1 MVKLYRGWPT
11 FYTAASLLQSEISF
25 PSAGCGHTSRGFQ
38 IHRLF
43 AMKQLKN
50 VLLETDDE
58 NSSTTRLEMDG
69 PMTYERSH
77 LTIPITIFALLGLY
91 LTSLYSFLLFHSL
104 AEFFSILVAFSLF
117 TISWNA
123 RRFLN
128 GSYFVL
134 LGIAYLFIGGLDAL
148 HTLAFKGMG
157 VFSDYDTDLPTQF
170 WIAARYMEGLS
181 LLAVP
186 LIIRKKINPEKTF
199 IFYFAVSFVLAAS
212 IFGRVF
218 PQCYIEGVGLTKF
231 KQISEYIICFMLL
244 VTVLLMA
251 GKRSVFEPSI
261 FVLLVGSIILTGATE
276 LSLVS
281 YISVYGLPHIVGHI
295 LKILSFYLM
304 YRAVVV
310 TSIVN
315 PYDSLFWDLNQS
327 RERLRLFIEHA
338 PTSLAMFDK
347 QMRYLSVSL
356 RWLQDYNLGD
366 RDLIGLSYYQVFP
379 DIPEKWKEAHK
390 RGLAGEVVRSEYD
403 RFERADGSV
412 QWVRWEVR
420 PWRDANDEVAGIVI
434 FTEDVTAR
442 KEAEEELY
450 RSREWFQTT
459 LGSIGDAVIAA
470 DSSGLVAF
478 LNPVA
483 QELTGWT
490 SEDATGQPIQNI
502 FRIIDERTRQ
512 PSKNIVEQV
521 LREGCIFT
529 LANHSALISRDGREI
544 PIEDSAAPIRDK
556 AGNIIGAVLVFHD
569 VTEKR
574 RIQKALAESE
584 ERLRLLGNNLPESA
598 VYQYAHE
605 TDGSVRFLHFSAGV
619 EQLNGISVQ
628 DILND
633 AAALHRQI
641 PPEYFERLREAQ
653 ARSAKELSDLDMEVP
668 MRRPDGQLRWM
679 RLHSRPRRMPD
690 GRIVW
695 DGVQTDVTERKQME
709 DELRKSRDDLELRV
723 QERTQELLAANRELS
738 EKAEIIE
745 LAHDAVFT
753 LDTQRRITFWNRGA
767 KETYGFTREEAIGR
781 ASDEL
786 LRTMF
791 PIPIESIEEIV
802 LEKGE
807 WKGELKHTRANGEQ
821 IIVDSRWAVH
831 TGKDKK
837 LTGYLE
843 VNRDITSR
851 KIVEEELRK
860 TDRAFRTLS
869 ECNQAM
875 MRQTVEMELLKQVCQ
890 IVVDVGG
897 YRMAW
902 VGFAENNEKKSVLP
916 IVSAGYDDGYLNQV
930 EICWADAEK
939 GRGPTGTAIRT
950 GRIVASQN
958 ALVNPC
964 YGPWRSEGTRR
975 GYAASIALPLSV
987 DGKVIGAL
995 TIYASEPDA
1004 FDEGEAILLNKLAEN
1019 LAYGIAAIR
1028 LTEQRRLSEEEL
1040 KVYASRLEVINEEL
1054 QDFAFI
1060 ASHDLQEPL
1069 RKIQTFCD
1077 MVLKRCAPALDN
1089 TGKDYLDRVVKSAS
1103 RMRQLLHDLLTFS
1116 RAAAKPEP
1124 FRKLELGKIAREAA
1138 GIFEASLKETGCKVE
1153 IDDLPM
1159 IEADESQMLRLFQN
1173 LIGNALKYRGNDTP
1187 CIRVSGVEGK
1197 TTCEICVEDN
1207 GIGFEQRYA
1216 ERIFKPFQRL
1226 HGRAEFDGT
1235 GMGLAIC
1242 RKIVERH
1249 GGSIRAESEPGRGS
1263 KFVVLLPA
1271 KQSKLETNIG

>member
-1 MVKLYRGWPT
+1 
-11 FYTAASLLQSEISF
+11 
-25 PSAGCGHTSRGFQ
+25 
-38 IHRLF
+38 
-43 AMKQLKN
+43 
-50 VLLETDDE
+50 
-58 NSSTTRLEMDG
+58 
-69 PMTYERSH
+69 MTYEKPH
-77 LTIPITIFALLGLY
+77 LTIPITIFGLLGLY

-134 LGIAYLFIGGLDAL
+134 LGIAYLFVGGLDIL

-157 VFSDYDTDLPTQF
+157 VFPDYDTDLPTQL

-186 LIIRKKINPEKTF
+186 LIIKKRISSRKTF
-199 IFYFAVSFVLAAS
+199 LFYLAVTVILVAS

-218 PQCYIEGVGLTKF
+218 PQCYIEGVGLTGF
-231 KQISEYIICFMLL
+231 KQASEYVICLIIAIAI
-244 VTVLLMA
+244 LLMIR
-251 GKRSVFEPSI
+251 KKSDFEPVI
-261 FVLLVGSIILTGATE
+261 FNLLLGSIVLTIATE
-276 LSLVS
+276 LSFVS
-281 YISVYGLPHIVGHI
+281 YINVYGYMHIIGHI

-304 YRAVVV
+304 YRAIVV

-315 PYDSLFWDLNQS
+315 PYDSLFWDLHQS

-347 QMRYLSVSL
+347 QMRYLSVSR
-356 RWLQDYNLGD
+356 RWLQDNNLED
-366 RDLIGLSYYQVFP
+366 RDIIGRSHYEVFS
-379 DIPEKWKEAHK
+379 DIPDKWKEAHR
-390 RGLAGEVVRSEYD
+390 RGLAGEVVRTDHD

-412 QWVRWEVR
+412 QWTRWEVR
-420 PWRDANDEVAGIVI
+420 PWRDADHEVAGIVI
-434 FTEDVTAR
+434 FMEDVTER
-442 KEAEEELY
+442 KAAEEELH
-450 RSREWFQTT
+450 RSREWFRTT

-470 DSSGLVAF
+470 DSSGQVTF

-483 QELTGWT
+483 QELTGWN
-490 SEDATGQPIQNI
+490 SEEAIGQPIQNI
-502 FRIIDERTRQ
+502 FRIIDERTHQ

-521 LREGCIFT
+521 LREGCIFS
-529 LANHSALISRDGREI
+529 LANHSALIRRDGHEI
-544 PIEDSAAPIRDK
+544 PIEDSAAPIRDA

-569 VTEKR
+569 VTEKH

-584 ERLRLLGNNLPESA
+584 ERLRLLGDNLPESA

-605 TDGSVRFLHFSAGV
+605 TDGGARFVYFSAGV
-619 EQLNGISVQ
+619 EQLNGIRVK
-628 DILND
+628 DILGD
-633 AAALHRQI
+633 ATALHRQI
-641 PPEYFERLREAQ
+641 PPEYFARLREAE
-653 ARSAKELSDLDMEVP
+653 AKSAKELSDFDMEIP

-679 RLHSRPRRMPD
+679 RLHSRPRRMSD
-690 GRIVW
+690 GRIIW

-723 QERTQELLAANRELS
+723 RERTQELLAANRDLS

-745 LAHDAVFT
+745 LAHDAVFA
-753 LDTQRRITFWNRGA
+753 LDNERRITFWNRGA
-767 KETYGFTREEAIGR
+767 QETYGFTREEAIGR
-781 ASDEL
+781 VSDEL
-786 LRTMF
+786 LKTVF
-791 PIPIESIEEIV
+791 PVPIESIEETV
-802 LEKGE
+802 FEKGE
-807 WKGELKHTRANGEQ
+807 WKGELKHTRANGER
-821 IIVDSRWAVH
+821 IIVDSRWAIH
-831 TGKDKK
+831 TGKEDKP
-837 LTGYLE
+837 TGYLE

-851 KIVEEELRK
+851 KIMEEELRK

-875 MRQTVEMELLKQVCQ
+875 TRKTQEMELLRQVCQ

-902 VGFAENNEKKSVLP
+902 VGFAENDEKKSVLP
-916 IVSAGYDDGYLNQV
+916 IVSAGYDYGYLDQT
-930 EICWADAEK
+930 EISWADTER

-950 GRIVASQN
+950 GKIVASQN
-958 ALVNPC
+958 ALLNPSYC
-964 YGPWRSEGTRR
+964 PWRSEGTRR
-975 GYAASIALPLSV
+975 GYAASIALPLNV
-987 DGKVIGAL
+987 DGKNIGAL

-1004 FDEGEAILLNKLAEN
+1004 FDEGEAGLLNKLAEN
-1019 LAYGIAAIR
+1019 LAYGISAIR
-1028 LTEQRRLSEEEL
+1028 LAEQRRRSEEEL
-1040 KVYASRLEVINEEL
+1040 RIYASRLEMINEEL

-1077 MVLKRCAPALDN
+1077 MIVKRCAPDMDS
-1089 TGKDYLDRVVKSAS
+1089 TGKDYLDRVISSAA
-1103 RMRQLLHDLLTFS
+1103 RMRQLLHDLLAFS
-1116 RAAAKPEP
+1116 RVATRTEP
-1124 FRKLELGKIAREAA
+1124 FRKLELAKIAREAA
-1138 GIFEASLKETGCKVE
+1138 GVFEASLKETGCKVE
-1153 IDDLPM
+1153 IHDLPM
-1159 IEADESQMLRLFQN
+1159 IEADESQMLQLFQN
-1173 LIGNALKYRGNDTP
+1173 LIGNALKYRSGDTP
-1187 CIRVSGVEGK
+1187 SIKVYRGMEGK

-1226 HGRAEFDGT
+1226 HGRAEYDGT

-1249 GGSIRAESEPGRGS
+1249 GGSIRAESEPGKGS

-1271 KQSKLETNIG
+1271 KQKRLEADIG